1 MDPAA
6 YAIVLRE
13 LVHRAL
19 GRLVREPHLHVKRA
33 LGLHAYEDASSLTE
47 LGGPV
52 ATAPP
57 AGVAELLAGD
67 CYVDVKPA
75 LAAAVRAEIGRL
87 DPVAEEPRLRLLVGL
102 AHRQERH
109 LVELPPRSGADP
121 GGTRSLAV
129 EPAPAAPAR
138 DPFVELGFERPGL
151 HAELNAALLAA
162 EVAARAAHEHP
173 GLPWEAHVALISVVD
188 ERLRETAVL
197 DARLVAEGEHW
208 GDHPVSVD
216 AFAEA
221 LAHQREQLV
230 REGRRRDQQAAL

>member
-33 LGLHAYEDASSLTE
+33 LGLHAFEDAQSLGE

-52 ATAPP
+52 GAAPSP
-57 AGVAELLAGD
+57 DVAALLAGD
-67 CYVDVKPA
+67 PYAEIKPA
-75 LAAAVRAEIGRL
+75 LAAAVRAAIARL
-87 DPVAEEPRLRLLVGL
+87 DPVAEEPRLHVLVRL

-109 LVELPPRSGADP
+109 LVELPPRSAADP
-121 GGTRSLAV
+121 QGTRSLAV
-129 EPAPAAPAR
+129 EPLPAAPAR
-138 DPFVELGFERPGL
+138 DPFVEVGSQSPGL

-173 GLPWEAHVALISVVD
+173 DLPFQAQLDLVHAVSEH
-188 ERLRETAVL
+188 LRETAVL

-208 GDHPVSVD
+208 GDRPVSVSG
-216 AFAEA
+216 FAEA
-221 LAHQREQLV
+221 LAHQREQLLH
-230 REGRRRDQQAAL
+230 EGRRRH